1 MKKIIIYKKDKGAFM
16 PIDSFLKDKE
26 KIEHAI
32 INKQNKTKLKTL
44 PLSINLM
51 LKCHKQNYF
60 RQYTRNTL
68 MQYDYQL
75 MCHGK

>member
-16 PIDSFLKDKE
+16 PIDSLLKDKE

-44 PLSINLM
+44 PLSINLNSFEINLKKFFIM
-51 LKCHKQNYF
+51 LNELFCNHSNQF
-60 RQYTRNTL
+60 F
-68 MQYDYQL
+68 DD
-75 MCHGK
+75 

>member
-1 MKKIIIYKKDKGAFM
+1 MKKIIIYKKDKGALM

-44 PLSINLM
+44 PLSINLNSFAINLKKFFIM
-51 LKCHKQNYF
+51 LILVFYNFAK
-60 RQYTRNTL
+60 
-68 MQYDYQL
+68 
-75 MCHGK
+75 

>member
-1 MKKIIIYKKDKGAFM
+1 MKKIIIYKKDKGAFI

-44 PLSINLM
+44 PLSINLNSFAIN
-51 LKCHKQNYF
+51 LKKFFIILIVVFYNYA
-60 RQYTRNTL
+60 N
-68 MQYDYQL
+68 
-75 MCHGK
+75 

>member
-1 MKKIIIYKKDKGAFM
+1 MKKIIIYKKDNGALM

-44 PLSINLM
+44 PLSIYLNSFAINLRKFFII
-51 LKCHKQNYF
+51 LIVAFYNYA
-60 RQYTRNTL
+60 N
-68 MQYDYQL
+68 
-75 MCHGK
+75 

>member
-44 PLSINLM
+44 PLSINLNSFAIN
-51 LKCHKQNYF
+51 LRKFFIILIVAFYNYA
-60 RQYTRNTL
+60 N
-68 MQYDYQL
+68 
-75 MCHGK
+75 

>member
-1 MKKIIIYKKDKGAFM
+1 MKKIITYKKDKGAFM

-44 PLSINLM
+44 PLSINLNSFAIN
-51 LKCHKQNYF
+51 LRKFFIILIVAFYNYA
-60 RQYTRNTL
+60 N
-68 MQYDYQL
+68 
-75 MCHGK
+75 

>member
-16 PIDSFLKDKE
+16 PIDSLLKDKE

-44 PLSINLM
+44 PLSINLNSFVINLKKFFIM
-51 LKCHKQNYF
+51 LIELFCNHSNQF
-60 RQYTRNTL
+60 F
-68 MQYDYQL
+68 DD
-75 MCHGK
+75 

>member
-44 PLSINLM
+44 PLSINLNSFAIN
-51 LKCHKQNYF
+51 LRKFFIILIVVFYNYA
-60 RQYTRNTL
+60 N
-68 MQYDYQL
+68 
-75 MCHGK
+75 

>member
-16 PIDSFLKDKE
+16 PIDSLLKDKE

-44 PLSINLM
+44 PLSINLNSFVINLKKFFIM
-51 LKCHKQNYF
+51 LIELFYNHSNQF
-60 RQYTRNTL
+60 F
-68 MQYDYQL
+68 DD
-75 MCHGK
+75 

>member
-1 MKKIIIYKKDKGAFM
+1 MKKIIIYKKDKGAFI

-44 PLSINLM
+44 PLSINLNSLAIN
-51 LKCHKQNYF
+51 LKKFFIILIVVFYNYA
-60 RQYTRNTL
+60 N
-68 MQYDYQL
+68 
-75 MCHGK
+75 

>member
-1 MKKIIIYKKDKGAFM
+1 MKKIITYKKDKGAFM

-44 PLSINLM
+44 PLTINLNSFAINLKKFFIM
-51 LKCHKQNYF
+51 LTEVFYSYAN
-60 RQYTRNTL
+60 
-68 MQYDYQL
+68 
-75 MCHGK
+75 